1 MKSIGEIQVIIE
13 NKYSYIPLLQRNY
26 KWSRECA
33 VELAEDLWDAFRT
46 NKSSYQLNMITIYSD
61 EKNNS
66 LQILDGQ
73 QRMIT
78 LKLLLAILDSANL
91 YLNYDCK
98 YNFFS
103 YNLNIRI
110 IEVNHILLYN

>member
-1 MKSIGEIQVIIE
+1 MYGAIIGDLAGSIYEFNQVSGVHSIKVNKIIDD
-13 NKYSYIPLLQRNY
+13 NFFYI
-26 KWSRECA
+26 
-33 VELAEDLWDAFRT
+33 
-46 NKSSYQLNMITIYSD
+46 
-61 EKNNS
+61 
-66 LQILDGQ
+66 
-73 QRMIT
+73 
-78 LKLLLAILDSANL
+78 NL